1 MPVALVTGATAGIG
15 AAFARRLAADGWDL
29 VLVARDAARL
39 HELAGRLRDLGR
51 DVEVLPVDLT
61 TDEGTA
67 RIEWRLGEG
76 VDLLVNNAGIG
87 VPGVFHEIDCD
98 LEERQLRLNVRAVLR
113 LTSAALPPMVERGQ
127 GAVVN
132 VSSVLAYT
140 PTGDAITYTASKAWV
155 TAFSEG
161 LHVHYADA
169 GVRVLALHPGLTR
182 TEFHARAGEDVEG
195 VPERLWLDADRGGR
209 GRAAGPR
216 PRPGE
221 QRARRDLPGDSRCGA
236 DRALGRPS
244 APRPSGAPQG
254 PAARG
259 SSRRSRSL
267 ASGR

>member
-1 MPVALVTGATAGIG
+1 MPTALVTGATAGIG
-15 AAFARRLAADGWDL
+15 AAFARRLASDGWDL

-61 TDEGTA
+61 SDEGTA
-67 RIEWRLGEG
+67 RVEWRLGEG

-87 VPGVFHEIDCD
+87 VPGVFHDVDRD

-113 LTSAALPPMVERGQ
+113 LAHAALPPMVERGQ

-132 VSSVLAYT
+132 VSSVLAHV

-161 LHVHYADA
+161 LHVQYADA

-195 VPERLWLDADRGGR
+195 VPERLWLDADRVVADALRDLAR
-209 GRAAGPR
+209 GRASSV
-216 PRPGE
+216 PGGIYKVIVGVAQVVPSAARRGLARRLRRAAR
-221 QRARRDLPGDSRCGA
+221 QRAVRDGG
-236 DRALGRPS
+236 
-244 APRPSGAPQG
+244 
-254 PAARG
+254 AAR
-259 SSRRSRSL
+259 
-267 ASGR
+267 

>member
-87 VPGVFHEIDCD
+87 VPGVFHEIDRD

-195 VPERLWLDADRGGR
+195 VPERLWLDADRVVADALRDLAR
-209 GRAAGPR
+209 GRASSV
-216 PRPGE
+216 PGGIYRAIVGVAQIVPSAARRRLARQVRRKAR
-221 QRARRDLPGDSRCGA
+221 QRAARRGGA
-236 DRALGRPS
+236 VR
-244 APRPSGAPQG
+244 
-254 PAARG
+254 
-259 SSRRSRSL
+259 
-267 ASGR
+267 